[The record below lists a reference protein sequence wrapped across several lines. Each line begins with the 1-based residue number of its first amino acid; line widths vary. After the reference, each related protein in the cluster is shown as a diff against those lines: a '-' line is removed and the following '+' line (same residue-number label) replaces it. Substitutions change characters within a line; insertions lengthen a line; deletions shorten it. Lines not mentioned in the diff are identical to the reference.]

1 MRYKCG
7 NSKTFKSSLA
17 CEITYF
23 SKIANCDPTS
33 LLNLITCTKFRICY
47 SIPEADPGPP

>member
-7 NSKTFKSSLA
+7 NSKTFNSSLA
-17 CEITYF
+17 SELAYF
-23 SKIANCDPTS
+23 SKIANCHPTA

-47 SIPEADPGPP
+47 SIPEADLGLP